1 MAFQEMYKCML
12 NKQYHV
18 GPGWLVLRVHDPA
31 GPFVW
36 VVRWVVRSQN
46 PELLGMDIGGEP
58 AIIITFLQL
67 QLATLDKAL
76 I

>member
-12 NKQYHV
+12 NKRYHV

-36 VVRWVVRSQN
+36 VVRWVVKSRN
-46 PELLGMDIGGEP
+46 PELLGMDIGGGS

-67 QLATLDKAL
+67 QLATLDKSL